1 MLIFRTTHKEC
12 AITFCRYFKGEKEN
26 PYKVSAAW
34 YIWATEKDW
43 VDEILLDNIVTDKQ
57 SLERNHYLEMGLAD
71 FEKFDDTP
79 ITLKSKL
86 FALLEKWNEGIVS
99 KDDFAQFYTKW
110 KEHEI

>member
-1 MLIFRTTHKEC
+1 MDKKDLIK
-12 AITFCRYFKGEKEN
+12 FCNYYRGESEN

-34 YIWATEKDW
+34 YIWVTEKDW
-43 VDEILLDNIVTDKQ
+43 VDEMLLDNVVTDKQ
-57 SLERNHYLEMGLAD
+57 SLELNHYLEMGFAD

-99 KDDFAQFYTKW
+99 KDEFAQFYSNW
-110 KEHEI
+110 KEKKA

>member
-1 MLIFRTTHKEC
+1 MDKKDLIK
-12 AITFCRYFKGEKEN
+12 FCNYYRGESEN

-34 YIWATEKDW
+34 YIWVAEKDW
-43 VDEILLDNIVTDKQ
+43 VDEMLLDNVVTDKQ
-57 SLERNHYLEMGLAD
+57 SLELNHYLEIGFSD

-99 KDDFAQFYTKW
+99 KDNFAQFYSKW
-110 KEHEI
+110 KGKKA